1 MTMIVTKSLLKSH
14 LYKSKDL
21 KMPTRHIVFTMINA
35 IIFVMLIYIPHNAEA
50 DSLDQTQKDHILT
63 GEYSK
68 LPVPRFAS
76 LRSDVSN
83 MRTGPGSRYPIDWIY
98 KRSSLPVKIVREFS
112 NYYLVVDPYGTQG
125 WMNQAVISS
134 RRTFIIIGRRTF
146 LRDIASHSGNQIAD
160 LRKGAIGNIIDCDRN
175 SSWCNVRINSYSG
188 WVQKIMMWGVGED
201 DLVK

>member
-1 MTMIVTKSLLKSH
+1 MTTIVTKLVEKLGALK
-14 LYKSKDL
+14 LEYIR
-21 KMPTRHIVFTMINA
+21 MPIRHITHSIMITFYFCISLYFA
-35 IIFVMLIYIPHNAEA
+35 HNAEA
-50 DSLDQTQKDHILT
+50 DILDLTSRNHILT

-83 MRTGPGSRYPIDWIY
+83 MRTGPGLRYPIDWIY
-98 KRSSLPVKIVREFS
+98 KRSSLPVKIIREFS

-134 RRTFIIIGRRTF
+134 RRTFIIVGRRTF

-160 LRKGAIGNIIDCDRN
+160 LRKGAIGNIIDCNHN

-201 DLVK
+201 DLVE